1 MLHRSGI
8 ISNMSLEDIKKV
20 CVQNS
25 EQLVEKLGKVVD
37 QNLKELCSVVNIA
50 HFDGYKIQINNKEA
64 SVEQS
69 VDEEP
74 GSKLKR
80 TDEPTELQ
88 FFSYEQLKKSAHYS
102 DGYYRGKLYGTIELC
117 VCGKTIDCPDCS
129 GSGNC
134 STCGGSEKVTCPV
147 CEGNKECVSCNGTGR
162 YTCQN
167 CDGDGE
173 CPECDSGWYTCDEC
187 GGDGTVDCPECDG
200 SGIYIDDSCK
210 YCGGTGY
217 IRDKTCRHCGGS
229 GRFERICK
237 RCDGCGRI
245 RCGTCAGNGGWRCK
259 ACNGTGKCS
268 HCRGVGSFTCKA
280 CHGKGHCGK
289 CRGKGKVWCPDCKGT
304 GKCVGCTGTGQITC
318 PRCKGLG
325 EYQTYNSYKLSDV
338 KETVRLLCSLPV
350 DDKDFDCITGE
361 TCYEGVVYDFF
372 AGRASVFND
381 QSVVKCVPD
390 DRKELIQKW
399 ISLKQNS
406 FTEDKINAD
415 YIHTEAVLTKF
426 PITKILFVCNNK
438 HFTIYIVGNSKVV
451 FCNRLPDLSDRFIV
465 WMKNTFKK

>member
-8 ISNMSLEDIKKV
+8 ISNMSLEDIKKAG
-20 CVQNS
+20 VQNC
-25 EQLVEKLGKVVD
+25 ELLVEMLGKVVD
-37 QNLKELCSVVNIA
+37 KNLKELCSVVNVA
-50 HFDGYKIQINNKEA
+50 HFDGYKIRIKNKEA

-69 VDEEP
+69 VEEEP
-74 GSKLKR
+74 GSKLIR
-80 TDEPTELQ
+80 TDEPAELQ

-129 GSGNC
+129 GSGKC
-134 STCGGSEKVTCPV
+134 PTCGGSEKVTCPV
-147 CEGNKECVSCNGTGR
+147 CKGNKECVSCNGTGR

-187 GGDGTVDCPECDG
+187 GGDGTVDCPECNG
-200 SGIYIDDSCK
+200 SGNYIDESCK
-210 YCGGTGY
+210 YCEGTGY
-217 IRDKTCRHCGGS
+217 IRDKKCRHCGGS
-229 GRFERICK
+229 GQFVRICK

-280 CHGKGHCGK
+280 CHGKGRCGK
-289 CRGKGKVWCPDCKGT
+289 CRGKGNIWCPRCKGT
-304 GKCVGCTGTGQITC
+304 GKCVSCIGTSQITC

-325 EYQTYNSYKLSDV
+325 EYQTYSSYKLSDA

-350 DDKDFDCITGE
+350 DDKGFGCITGE
-361 TCYEGVVYDFF
+361 TCYEGIVYDFF

-406 FTEDKINAD
+406 FTEDKINAG

-451 FCNRLPDLSDRFIV
+451 FYNRLPDFSDRLII
-465 WMKNTFKK
+465 WMKNIFKK